1 MNKLINRAPSIL
13 LLISS
18 LLLSWNA
25 AAFPSSEADCTGMVT
40 SFPMELVSALET
52 SWDANSSTC
61 TISVISAMQ
70 QNTAATEGLATACG
84 NIPSGASMVNGAC
97 EVQGGESSAG
107 MPGPGMMDTF
117 GGFPTGF
124 GLDTSDM
131 ANDTFGRAMMQ
142 LGGDFDVDPRAMS
155 DQAMG
160 AMRGMMQGVQG
171 VMDVASRDASGSMQ
185 LNFASIDRTLNR
197 ALTNWDPDRIG
208 NVERSIMR
216 MCIAEV
222 SFSDEVPAA
231 VALNEALEV
240 ARLFVD
246 DDAVRFING
255 VLDNALKSIKQ
266 EKTD

>member
-1 MNKLINRAPSIL
+1 LGKRRKGREL
-13 LLISS
+13 LVQALYASRLSKSS
-18 LLLSWNA
+18 VQDCIDDQLERRVASA
-25 AAFPSSEADCTGMVT
+25 ETAAFVRP
-40 SFPMELVSALET
+40 L
-52 SWDANSSTC
+52 
-61 TISVISAMQ
+61 
-70 QNTAATEGLATACG
+70 
-84 NIPSGASMVNGAC
+84 
-97 EVQGGESSAG
+97 GEYIE
-107 MPGPGMMDTF
+107 
-117 GGFPTGF
+117 
-124 GLDTSDM
+124 
-131 ANDTFGRAMMQ
+131 
-142 LGGDFDVDPRAMS
+142 
-155 DQAMG
+155 
-160 AMRGMMQGVQG
+160 
-171 VMDVASRDASGSMQ
+171 